1 MSVLLLH
8 RFEIRQNINPFSTFY
23 VRSSS
28 AFKKYVGLTKS
39 FRLSV
44 WLYCAVI
51 LTLNARAESSNAQ
64 IEIDIPIQAQAYGSA
79 YFEETARL
87 FEKIRPDVRV
97 NLTGNARVHEK
108 MRIRVMANDLPNA
121 TDADLL
127 YDSLI
132 SAGQIRDL
140 NLFLDGPDWEGEG
153 RWRDRFLPGVLNRWE
168 RNGHIYSVPFA
179 HAVWAI
185 FYNKGMFLEHGWA
198 VPQTWDE
205 FFELCEKMKAQG
217 IAPLTLPG
225 VYMRYGDSILR
236 AAYFNLVGPTG
247 YRAYNDLAPG
257 TRSDGRF
264 VRAAEVTQRVA
275 LNYMLKGWE
284 GMTHTAAEQAFLDG
298 KCAMTIAGS
307 WLGSEVRGKIPFGFS
322 IGAMNFPVFRDG
334 ITHPDTLQVQSSYY
348 FFFTKQDPR
357 QEQATA
363 DFFRFMTSRERVQA
377 FAHQQD
383 ATTAVYGVHTGDF
396 SEAMRDVAA
405 LIAKSPASF
414 DGGRPTSAALN
425 ALVEQT
431 MNDLRQQLMTGRIT
445 PQQFADRLEA
455 AAQAE
460 RVRDLDPTSIKV
472 KHRWKTAGL
481 LLTLSLAIGWLG
493 LETAKRS
500 RARRREGGDGISRAE
515 GHLGRL
521 RLPMAGGF
529 VGPSLILF
537 GLLVILPGVE
547 ALMWA
552 FTRWDGINGVRTSVG
567 FFNFK
572 WLLLESDTFWYALRN
587 NLYIMVVPTL
597 VVVPLSLLL
606 ATLIHRGVFGANFF
620 RAVFLFPNLLGGI
633 AATLLWMNAYD
644 PHGGLVNAALEKIG
658 GWLHNDWLSSFAA
671 YPWLSQDN
679 LYRALIPI
687 YIWMACGFNLV
698 LYLAAMQ
705 GIDPELYE
713 AAEIDGASAWR
724 QFFTITLPLIWDVLA
739 ISAVFIVVAGLNTFE
754 MIWLLTSQDPTS
766 QSHVLSTLMVATMF
780 KEFAVG
786 RATAVA
792 VIMFVL
798 VLTGSA
804 VVLRVMRQQD
814 RVRD

>member
-1 MSVLLLH
+1 MCVG
-8 RFEIRQNINPFSTFY
+8 FPFS
-23 VRSSS
+23 VRNSS
-28 AFKKYVGLTKS
+28 AIDRFRELAYLLCLVGSL
-39 FRLSV
+39 L
-44 WLYCAVI
+44 VI
-51 LTLNARAESSNAQ
+51 ASISLPAEVPSRAPV
-64 IEIDIPIQAQAYGSA
+64 EIDIPIQAQAYGSA
-79 YFEETARL
+79 FFEETARM
-87 FEKIRPDVRV
+87 FEQLRPDVRV

-108 MRIRVMANDLPNA
+108 MRIRVMADDLPDA

-127 YDSLI
+127 YDMMI
-132 SAGQIRDL
+132 DAGRVRELDT
-140 NLFLDGPDWEGEG
+140 FLDLPDWEGEG
-153 RWRDRFLPGVLNRWE
+153 RWRDRFLPGVLNKWNRGG
-168 RNGHIYSVPFA
+168 RVYGVPFA

-185 FYNKGMFLEHGWA
+185 FYNKEMFTEHGWEI
-198 VPQTWDE
+198 PRTWDE
-205 FFELCEKMKAQG
+205 FFVLCEKIRADGM
-217 IAPLTLPG
+217 APLTLPG
-225 VYMRYGDSILR
+225 VYMRYGDSFLR
-236 AAYFNLVGPTG
+236 AAYFNLVGPEG
-247 YRAYNDLAPG
+247 YRAYNALEPG
-257 TRSDGRF
+257 TRSDLRF
-264 VRAAEVTQRVA
+264 VRAAEVQQRVTT
-275 LNYMLKGWE
+275 NYMLKGWE

-298 KCAMTIAGS
+298 KCAMTVAGS
-307 WLGSEVRGKIPFGFS
+307 WLGSEVRGKIPPGFS

-348 FFFTKQDPR
+348 FFFTKNDPR
-357 QEQATA
+357 RMRATA
-363 DFFRFMTSRERVQA
+363 DFFRFLTSRERVQA

-383 ATTAVYGVHTGDF
+383 AATAVYGVNVDNY

-414 DGGRPTSAALN
+414 DGGRPTSGAFLALW
-425 ALVEQT
+425 EQS

-445 PQQFADRLEA
+445 PREYADRLEA

-460 RVRDLDPTSIKV
+460 RIRDLNPTSVKV
-472 KHRWKTAGL
+472 KHRWKTAL
-481 LLTLSLAIGWLG
+481 LLLALSAAIGWLG
-493 LETAKRS
+493 FEVARRTRV
-500 RARRREGGDGISRAE
+500 RRREGSSGVSRAE

-521 RLPMAGGF
+521 HLPMAGGF
-529 VGPSLILF
+529 VMPALILF
-537 GLLVILPGVE
+537 GLLVILPGLE
-547 ALMWA
+547 ALLWA
-552 FTRWDGINGVRTSVG
+552 FTRWDGVGGTRTAVG
-567 FFNFK
+567 LFNFK

-597 VVVPLSLLL
+597 VVVPLSLFL

-644 PHGGLVNAALEKIG
+644 PHGGLVNAGLVKIG
-658 GWLHNDWLSSFAA
+658 GWLNNDWLNSFAA

-713 AAEIDGASAWR
+713 AAEIDGAPAWR
-724 QFFTITLPLIWDVLA
+724 QFFTITIPLIWEVLA
-739 ISAVFIVVAGLNTFE
+739 VSAVFIVVAGLNTFE
-754 MIWLLTSQDPTS
+754 MIWLLTSQDPIS
-766 QSHVLSTLMVATMF
+766 QSHVLSTLMIATMF

-804 VVLRVMRQQD
+804 VVLGMMRQRD
-814 RVRD
+814 TVRD